1 MDRQISGTGR
11 LLKFIGE
18 GTSPF
23 HVVQAAVRQLK
34 EAGFEELELGRDWWL
49 NSEGRY
55 FMRHHGSSLI
65 AFTVGRHFAYRDS
78 VRMAAAHTDFPGLRV
93 KARPEVE
100 REGYR
105 QLNVEVYGGA
115 ILNTWMD
122 RPLGL
127 AGRAALRSGD
137 IFAPKMQLVDLKKP
151 VFTVP
156 NLAIHL
162 ERDINKGIELNRQKD
177 LLPLAGLVGKEDT
190 KKGDRET
197 ADFFLSYLAH
207 EMQVD
212 KEEILDFE
220 LGLYNADQPALL
232 GMEEEFLSAPRLD
245 DLTGVQ
251 ALLDGI
257 IEGER
262 GRGIN
267 VAAFFDHEEIGSR
280 SKQGAGSTLLSVVL
294 EKVLLSFGRDRQ
306 QLLETLSDAFL
317 LSVDV
322 GHGIHPNKAEK
333 SDITA
338 KGVLGGGVVIK
349 ENSGQSYA
357 TDCEAAAVI
366 QQLCMDRGI
375 PFQKITNRS
384 DITGGSTLGP
394 VASTMLPVRAVDIG
408 VPLLAMHS
416 AREIM
421 GARDQESLSRLL
433 RAYYSH

>member
-1 MDRQISGTGR
+1 MDRQIPEIER
-11 LLKFIGE
+11 LLKLLGE

-23 HVVQAAVRQLK
+23 HVVQAAAGQLAK
-34 EAGFEELELGRDWWL
+34 AGFKELKLHNDWGL
-49 NSEGRY
+49 NSGGRY

-65 AFTVGRHFAYRDS
+65 AFTIGKYFAMRDS
-78 VRMAAAHTDFPGLRV
+78 VRMAAAHTDFPGLRI
-93 KARPEVE
+93 KAKPEVE

-115 ILNTWMD
+115 ILNTWLD
-122 RPLGL
+122 RPLGI
-127 AGRAALRSGD
+127 AGRVALRSGD
-137 IFAPKMQLVDLKKP
+137 VFLPQMRLVDLKRP
-151 VFTVP
+151 VLTVP

-162 ERDINKGIELNRQKD
+162 DKDINKGMELNKQKD
-177 LLPLAGLVGKEDT
+177 LLPLAGLVGKENT
-190 KKGDRET
+190 KKGSQET
-197 ADFFLSYLAH
+197 ADFFLSFLAH

-212 KEEILDFE
+212 REEILDFE

-245 DLTGVQ
+245 DLTSVQ

-257 IEGER
+257 MEGER
-262 GRGIN
+262 DRGMN

-280 SKQGAGSTLLSVVL
+280 TKQGAGSTLLSIVL
-294 EKVLLSFGRDRQ
+294 EKILFSFGRDRQ
-306 QLLETLSDAFL
+306 QLLETLSDALL

-322 GHGIHPNKAEK
+322 GHGVHPNKTEK

-338 KGVLGGGVVIK
+338 KGILGSGFVIK

-357 TDCEAAAVI
+357 TDCEAIAVI
-366 QQLCMDRGI
+366 QQICIDRGI

-394 VASTMLPVRAVDIG
+394 IASTMLPVRTVDVG

-433 RAYYSH
+433 GAYFSL